1 MNHFPGSLQVCLFW
15 LATLVI
21 LGVLQMV
28 GAGAGFHVGPSGE
41 DFIWT
46 FLLGM
51 DAPVSV
57 QKAFWEHDLR
67 NPLNPWFYLL
77 AQPLISSSVS
87 GLFLVRKLVDLL
99 CGLAVYAAF
108 RTVGGESYRGVATA
122 AGFLAV
128 VWNFSRIVGQT
139 NWPMLAAA
147 ALGLLGVAAYVR
159 FLDSERREAHW
170 LWVSLLLY
178 LVALGAYSLNASF
191 ALAVPA
197 LAVLRR
203 REPMWL
209 RWRLAALD
217 FAPFAG
223 LFGVFY
229 LIWNTTG
236 EVPASAL
243 PASLWACL
251 STAGKSIGYFLWDP
265 VLFDLLREAWQ
276 SQSPL
281 SLVLLT
287 VGAVVLGGGAY
298 LALRAFP
305 PRVADKGGFVQLL
318 AVAAAASLMIVVLES
333 MMSLSYPVGGR
344 SPTVQQIVVP
354 LVLVVL
360 IGWFPRVFPG
370 LAAGLVTFGAL
381 VGFCYNVRQ
390 VRWMVD
396 LDRIS
401 AGLKMAVPV
410 IRQPTMFVLLEPT
423 VSLSPWLSDLFVKS
437 LYRSVDVNL
446 KLLIPGPTPTNWR
459 EYPDLVFGTDAEGLL
474 AESTIGFPR
483 LILRSAGPSAVP
495 YSQVV
500 LLRPGPN
507 GLTRTYSLT
516 AEELKGYRA
525 AFRRAEPLQLQAQ
538 SEPKVV
544 PLESLSTWRLAG
556 ETTVGA
562 DGIRM
567 AAMRASNLSLAETP
581 IPIEPNG
588 EYEVVL
594 EASATGPAVGF
605 YVDFYGLDYDRAAQ
619 DHLIQGLKRERR
631 EFRFRIPAGA
641 KTPKAAV
648 VRLVNPST
656 DSVTVHAVKV
666 FHLD

>member
-1 MNHFPGSLQVCLFW
+1 MNRLPGSLQVCLFW
-15 LATLVI
+15 FATLVV

-46 FLLGM
+46 FLLSM

-77 AQPLISSSVS
+77 AQPLISSSAS

-108 RTVGGESYRGVATA
+108 RTAGGESYRGFATA

-147 ALGLLGVAAYVR
+147 ALGLLGVAAYIR
-159 FLDSERREAHW
+159 FLDSERRQAHW
-170 LWVSLLLY
+170 LWGSLLLY

-197 LAVLRR
+197 LAMLRR
-203 REPMWL
+203 PEPMRL

-217 FAPFAG
+217 FAPFVS
-223 LFGVFY
+223 LFAIFY
-229 LIWNTTG
+229 LIWNTSG

-243 PASLWACL
+243 PGSVWACL

-265 VLFDLLREAWQ
+265 VIFDLSREAWQ
-276 SQSPL
+276 SQSPG
-281 SLVLLT
+281 SLALLA
-287 VGAVVLGGGAY
+287 GAAVALGVGAY
-298 LALRAFP
+298 LTIKTLP
-305 PRVADKGGFVQLL
+305 STVADKGGFVQLL
-318 AVAAAASLMIVVLES
+318 AVAGASSLMIVVLES
-333 MMSLSYPVGGR
+333 MMSPSYPVGGR
-344 SPTVQQIVVP
+344 SPTLQQIVVP

-360 IGWFPRVFPG
+360 IGRFPRVFPG

-401 AGLKMAVPV
+401 AGLKTAVPV

-423 VSLSPWLSDLFVKS
+423 LSLSPWLSDLFVKS

-459 EYPDLVFGTDAEGLL
+459 EYPDLVFGSDAEGLL

-516 AEELKGYRA
+516 AEELQGYRA
-525 AFRRAEPLQLQAQ
+525 AFRRSAPLQLKAQ
-538 SEPKVV
+538 SEPKAV
-544 PLESLSTWRLAG
+544 PLDLLSTWRLAG
-556 ETTVGA
+556 ETTVGD

-567 AAMRASNLSLAETP
+567 AAMTASNLSLAETP
-581 IPIEPNG
+581 IPLEPTK

-594 EASATGPAVGF
+594 EASASGSAVGF
-605 YVDFYGLDYDRAAQ
+605 YLDFYGPGYDHAAQ
-619 DHLIQGLKRERR
+619 DHFVQGLRRERR
-631 EFRFRIPAGA
+631 EFRFRIPSGA
-641 KTPKAAV
+641 KALNAAV
-648 VRLVNPST
+648 LRLVNPSA
-656 DSVTVHAVKV
+656 DSVVVHFVKV
-666 FHLD
+666 FRFD

>member
-1 MNHFPGSLQVCLFW
+1 MAALGLLQLF
-15 LATLVI
+15 
-21 LGVLQMV
+21 
-28 GAGAGFHVGPSGE
+28 GAGAGFHAGPSGE

-46 FLLGM
+46 FLLQM

-77 AQPLISSSVS
+77 AQPLISSSVA
-87 GLFLVRKLVDLL
+87 GLFLVRKLVDLM
-99 CGLAVYAAF
+99 CGLAVYAVF
-108 RTVGGESYRGVATA
+108 RAVGGESYRGVASA

-147 ALGLLGVAAYVR
+147 ALGLMGVAAYVR
-159 FLDSERREAHW
+159 FLDSERRHAHW

-197 LAVLRR
+197 LAMLRR
-203 REPMWL
+203 REPWWI
-209 RWRLAALD
+209 RGPLAALD
-217 FAPFAG
+217 FAPFVG
-223 LFGVFY
+223 LFVIFY
-229 LIWNTTG
+229 LTWSTTG
-236 EVPASAL
+236 DIPPSTL
-243 PASLWACL
+243 PASVWAGL
-251 STAGKSIGYFLWDP
+251 SAGGRSAGYFLWDP
-265 VLFDLLREAWQ
+265 VIFELLKEAWRL
-276 SQSPL
+276 QSPG
-281 SLVLLT
+281 SLVL
-287 VGAVVLGGGAY
+287 VAGAAISLGAGAY
-298 LALRAFP
+298 LMLRTVPFSGK
-305 PRVADKGGFVQLL
+305 DKGGFLQLL
-318 AVAAAASLMIVVLES
+318 AVGASASLMIVAVES
-333 MMSLSYPVGGR
+333 LLSSSYPVGAR
-344 SPTVQQIVVP
+344 TPTVQQVVVP

-360 IGWFPRVFPG
+360 IGLFPRAFPG
-370 LAAGLVTFGAL
+370 LAAGLVMFGAL

-401 AGLKMAVPV
+401 AGLKTAVPV

-446 KLLIPGPTPTNWR
+446 KLLIPGPTPTKWR

-483 LILRSAGPSAVP
+483 LILRKAAPTAVP

-500 LLRPGPN
+500 LLRPGPS

-525 AFRRAEPLQLQAQ
+525 AFRRMDPLQLQLQ
-538 SEPKVV
+538 PEPKAI
-544 PLESLSTWRLAG
+544 PLASLAEWRLAG
-556 ETTVGA
+556 ETAFAAG
-562 DGIRM
+562 GIRM
-567 AAMRASNLSLAETP
+567 GAMGPTNLSLAETP
-581 IPIEPNG
+581 IPLVENG

-594 EASATGPAVGF
+594 EASASGPASGF
-605 YVDFYGLDYDRAAQ
+605 YADFYGVGYDQAAQ
-619 DHLIQGLKRERR
+619 DHPVQGLRRTRR
-631 EFRFRIPAGA
+631 EFRLRIPAGA
-641 KTPKAAV
+641 VPAQGAV
-648 VRLVNPST
+648 LRLVNPSA
-656 DSVTVHAVKV
+656 DSVEIHSAQLFRLK
-666 FHLD
+666 

>member
-1 MNHFPGSLQVCLFW
+1 MAALGLLQLF
-15 LATLVI
+15 
-21 LGVLQMV
+21 

-46 FLLGM
+46 FLLQM
-51 DAPVSV
+51 DGPVSV

-87 GLFLVRKLVDLL
+87 GLFFVRKLVDLL
-99 CGLAVYAAF
+99 CGLAVYAVF
-108 RTVGGESYRGVATA
+108 RTVGGESYRGVASA

-159 FLDSERREAHW
+159 FLDSERRQAHW

-203 REPMWL
+203 REPWWI
-209 RWRLAALD
+209 RCRLAALD
-217 FAPFAG
+217 FAPFAS
-223 LFGVFY
+223 LFVVFY

-236 EVPASAL
+236 DIPPSTL
-243 PASLWACL
+243 PASVWACL
-251 STAGKSIGYFLWDP
+251 SAGGQSIGYFLWDP
-265 VLFDLLREAWQ
+265 VIFDLLGEAWRL
-276 SQSPL
+276 QSPV
-281 SLVLLT
+281 SLAMVA
-287 VGAVVLGGGAY
+287 GAAISLGAGAY
-298 LALRAFP
+298 LTFRTLPFS
-305 PRVADKGGFVQLL
+305 VEDKGGFLQLL
-318 AVAAAASLMIVVLES
+318 AVAASASLMIVALES
-333 MMSLSYPVGGR
+333 LLSPSYPVGGR
-344 SPTVQQIVVP
+344 TPTVQQVVVP
-354 LVLVVL
+354 LLLVVL
-360 IGWFPRVFPG
+360 IGLFPRAFPG
-370 LAAGLVTFGAL
+370 LAGGLVMFGAL
-381 VGFCYNVRQ
+381 VGFCYNVQQ

-401 AGLKMAVPV
+401 AGLKTAVPV

-446 KLLIPGPTPTNWR
+446 KLLIPGPTPTSWR
-459 EYPDLVFGTDAEGLL
+459 EYPDLVFGTNAEGLL

-483 LILRSAGPSAVP
+483 LILRSAAPTAVP
-495 YSQVV
+495 YSRVV
-500 LLRPGPN
+500 LLRPSPQ

-525 AFRRAEPLQLQAQ
+525 AFRRADPLQLQAQ
-538 SEPKVV
+538 LEPKAI
-544 PLESLSTWRLAG
+544 PLTSLSAWRLAG
-556 ETTVGA
+556 ETA
-562 DGIRM
+562 FAAEGIRM
-567 AAMRASNLSLAETP
+567 GAMRPSNLSLAETP
-581 IPIEPNG
+581 IPLEPNG

-594 EASATGPAVGF
+594 EASATGPASGF
-605 YVDFYGLDYDRAAQ
+605 YADFYGMDYDHAAQ
-619 DHLIQGLKRERR
+619 DHPVQGLQRTRR
-631 EFRFRIPAGA
+631 EFRLRIPAGA
-641 KTPKAAV
+641 RPPQAAV
-648 VRLVNPST
+648 LRLVNPSA
-656 DSVTVHAVKV
+656 DSVVIHSAQL
-666 FHLD
+666 FRLQ